1 MKFSLRQLRYALA
14 AAKHGNLTL
23 AAEELHVSQPSIST
37 AITELELLFG
47 QPLFVRQRGLGVS
60 LTPFGHTVMNQAKRV
75 LAEARTFSD
84 IGSEGSNFSGEL
96 VLGCYEDLAPY
107 CLPQIL
113 RRLHQDAPQVAVDI
127 REGGFE
133 YLGKRLTEGTL
144 ELALTYDLGL
154 PTHMERIEL
163 CQLTAHALLPADLP
177 LASEAL
183 VSLHALSKYNLVVT
197 DQIHSWQHVLDLF
210 NFHGFTPERVQ
221 RTHSFEFQRSLVANG
236 FGVALTYTRPFG
248 DHSYDGQPL
257 VCRPILE
264 KLPAQR
270 IVLAHDR
277 RYPLTPPAEAFKL
290 HALAW
295 FSERLPFASPH
306 AKKSPA
312 IK

>member
-1 MKFSLRQLRYALA
+1 MKFTLRQLRYALA

-37 AITELELLFG
+37 AITELEALFD

-60 LTPFGHTVMNQAKRV
+60 LTPFGRTVMNQAKRV
-75 LAEARTFSD
+75 LVEARTFTD
-84 IGSEGSNFSGEL
+84 IGRNSNDFAGEL

-113 RRLHQDAPQVAVDI
+113 KRLQHDYPQVTVDM

-133 YLGKRLTEGTL
+133 YLGKRLAEGTL

-154 PTHMERIEL
+154 PANMACVEL
-163 CQLTAHALLPADLP
+163 CQLTAHALLAADHP
-177 LASEAL
+177 LANEST
-183 VSLHALSKYNLVVT
+183 VSLTALSECNLVVT
-197 DQIHSWQHVLDLF
+197 DQPHSWQHVLDLF
-210 NFHGFTPERVQ
+210 NFYGLTPDRVQ

-257 VCRPILE
+257 VCRPVRE
-264 KLPAQR
+264 ALPAQR
-270 IVLAHDR
+270 IVLAYDQ
-277 RYPLTPPAEAFKL
+277 RYPLTLPAQAFRL
-290 HALAW
+290 QALAW
-295 FSERLPFASPH
+295 FNERLPFS
-306 AKKSPA
+306 SN
-312 IK
+312 

>member
-14 AAKHGNLTL
+14 AAKHSNLTL

-37 AITELELLFG
+37 AITELEQLFG

-60 LTPFGHTVMNQAKRV
+60 LTPLGRTVMAQARRV
-75 LAEARTFSD
+75 LAEAQTFSD
-84 IGSEGSNFSGEL
+84 IGTDSSDFSGEL

-113 RRLHQDAPQVAVDI
+113 RRLQQDHPQVTVDM

-133 YLGKRLTEGTL
+133 YLGKRLAEGTL

-154 PTHMERIEL
+154 PANMQCIEL
-163 CQLTAHALLPADLP
+163 RQLTAHALLAADHP
-177 LASEAL
+177 LANETH
-183 VSLHALSKYNLVVT
+183 VSLQALSECNLVVT

-210 NFHGFTPERVQ
+210 NFHGHSPASVQ

-257 VCRPILE
+257 VCRPIRE
-264 KLPAQR
+264 ELPTQR
-270 IVLAHDR
+270 IVLAFDQ
-277 RYPLTPPAEAFKL
+277 RYPLTPPGEAFKQQ
-290 HALAW
+290 AITW
-295 FSERLPFASPH
+295 FKERLAFASN
-306 AKKSPA
+306 
-312 IK
+312 

>member
-14 AAKHGNLTL
+14 AAKHSNLTL

-60 LTPFGHTVMNQAKRV
+60 LTPFGRTVMAQAKRV
-75 LAEARTFSD
+75 LAEARAFSD
-84 IGSEGSNFSGEL
+84 IGSDSSDFSGEL

-113 RRLHQDAPQVAVDI
+113 KRLQQEHPQVTVEM

-133 YLGKRLTEGTL
+133 YLGKRLAEGAL

-154 PTHMERIEL
+154 PANMECIEL
-163 CQLTAHALLPADLP
+163 CQLTATALLAADHP
-177 LASEAL
+177 LANETH
-183 VSLHALSKYNLVVT
+183 VSLKALSECNLVVT

-210 NFHGFTPERVQ
+210 NIYGLSPQSVQ

-257 VCRPILE
+257 VCRPLQE

-270 IVLAHDR
+270 IVLAYDQ

-290 HALAW
+290 QAIAW
-295 FSERLPFASPH
+295 FSERLPFISR
-306 AKKSPA
+306 
-312 IK
+312 

>member
-1 MKFSLRQLRYALA
+1 MKFTLRQLRYALA

-37 AITELELLFG
+37 AITELEVLFG

-60 LTPFGHTVMNQAKRV
+60 LTPFGRTVMTQAKRV

-84 IGSEGSNFSGEL
+84 IGSDSNDFAGEL
-96 VLGCYEDLAPY
+96 VLGCYADLAPY

-113 RRLHQDAPQVAVDI
+113 RRLQHDYPQVTVDM
-127 REGGFE
+127 REGSFE
-133 YLGKRLTEGTL
+133 YLGKRLAEGAL

-154 PTHMERIEL
+154 PANMECIEL
-163 CQLTAHALLPADLP
+163 CQLTAHALLSADHP
-177 LASEAL
+177 LANEPR
-183 VSLHALSKYNLVVT
+183 VSLAALSECNLVVT

-210 NFHGFTPERVQ
+210 SFHGLAPASVQ

-257 VCRPILE
+257 VCRPIHE
-264 KLPAQR
+264 ELPAQR
-270 IVLAHDR
+270 IVLAYDQ
-277 RYPLTPPAEAFKL
+277 RYPLTPPAEAFKMQ
-290 HALAW
+290 AMAW
-295 FSERLPFASPH
+295 FAERLPFASN
-306 AKKSPA
+306 
-312 IK
+312 

>member
-14 AAKHGNLTL
+14 AAKHSNLTL

-37 AITELELLFG
+37 AITELEQLFG

-60 LTPFGHTVMNQAKRV
+60 LTPFGHTVMAQAKRV
-75 LAEARTFSD
+75 LAEARTFSE
-84 IGSEGSNFSGEL
+84 IGTDSSDFSGEL

-113 RRLHQDAPQVAVDI
+113 RRLQQDYPQVSVDM

-133 YLGKRLTEGTL
+133 YLGKRLAEGTL

-154 PTHMERIEL
+154 PANTQCTEL
-163 CQLTAHALLPADLP
+163 CQLTAHALLPADHP
-177 LASEAL
+177 LANDPH
-183 VSLHALSKYNLVVT
+183 VSLQALSECNLVVT

-210 NFHGFTPERVQ
+210 NFHGLSPASVQ

-257 VCRPILE
+257 VCRPIRE
-264 KLPAQR
+264 ELPAQR
-270 IVLAHDR
+270 IVLAYDQ
-277 RYPLTPPAEAFKL
+277 RYPLTPPAEAFKQQ
-290 HALAW
+290 ALTW
-295 FSERLPFASPH
+295 FKERRPFATN
-306 AKKSPA
+306 
-312 IK
+312 

>member
-14 AAKHGNLTL
+14 AAKHSNLTL

-37 AITELELLFG
+37 AITELEQLFG

-60 LTPFGHTVMNQAKRV
+60 LTPLGRTVMAQARRV
-75 LAEARTFSD
+75 LAEAQTFSD
-84 IGSEGSNFSGEL
+84 IGTDSSDFSGEL

-113 RRLHQDAPQVAVDI
+113 RRLQQDHPQVTVDM

-133 YLGKRLTEGTL
+133 YLGKRLAEGTL

-154 PTHMERIEL
+154 PANMQCIEL
-163 CQLTAHALLPADLP
+163 RQLTAHALLAADHP
-177 LASEAL
+177 LANDTH
-183 VSLHALSKYNLVVT
+183 VSLQALSECNLVVT

-210 NFHGFTPERVQ
+210 NFYGHSPASVQ

-257 VCRPILE
+257 VCRPIRE
-264 KLPAQR
+264 ELPTQR
-270 IVLAHDR
+270 IVLAFDQR
-277 RYPLTPPAEAFKL
+277 NALTPPAEAFKKQ
-290 HALAW
+290 AVAW
-295 FSERLPFASPH
+295 FKERLAFTSN
-306 AKKSPA
+306 
-312 IK
+312 

>member
-14 AAKHGNLTL
+14 AAKHSNLTQ

-37 AITELELLFG
+37 AITELEQLFG

-60 LTPFGHTVMNQAKRV
+60 LTPLGRTVMAQARRV
-75 LAEARTFSD
+75 LAEAQTFSD
-84 IGSEGSNFSGEL
+84 IGTDSSDFSGEL

-113 RRLHQDAPQVAVDI
+113 RRLQQDHPQVTVDM

-133 YLGKRLTEGTL
+133 YLGKRLAEGTL

-154 PTHMERIEL
+154 PANMQCIEL
-163 CQLTAHALLPADLP
+163 RQLTAHALLAADHP
-177 LASEAL
+177 LANETH
-183 VSLHALSKYNLVVT
+183 VSLQALSECNLVVT

-210 NFHGFTPERVQ
+210 NFHGHSPASVQ

-257 VCRPILE
+257 VCRPIRE
-264 KLPAQR
+264 ELPTQR
-270 IVLAHDR
+270 IVLAFDQ
-277 RYPLTPPAEAFKL
+277 RYPLTPPGEAFKQQ
-290 HALAW
+290 AITW
-295 FSERLPFASPH
+295 FKERLAFASN
-306 AKKSPA
+306 
-312 IK
+312 